1 MTCIELKP
9 CPFCEHVAAFG
20 KDLFGKHYVEC
31 SNYQTCPVRP
41 ETRVYDTPEAAAA
54 AAAWNQRVGA
64 TDGHHH

>member
-9 CPFCEHVAAFG
+9 CPFCGHVAVFG
-20 KDLFGKHYVEC
+20 KDLFDKHYVEC

-54 AAAWNQRVGA
+54 AWNRRAEAA
-64 TDGHHH
+64 DGHDH